1 MAGIGKIALSRKSAY
16 DNISKGQDRS
26 GQIAYD
32 MGNQKRQED
41 SASRM
46 AILSSLGTLADGFKQ
61 NTESWSKV
69 EQGAKAAGVEME
81 KASFGDKLLRGFG
94 IQNVDLDKKHKAG
107 DGMWEYSGS
116 ELMNI
121 GEKSQ
126 AGTLESFLGDKKIGD
141 LYGGATKEFQAY
153 QYKGEGGQGL
163 SAMDKGEDFKS
174 FSKKLRGEIDLTEPP
189 EDGKK
194 PYNEETYKQ
203 MKTAEATSPLS
214 KEEYGS
220 LIKDTYEGPVTEVS
234 QDEWEQKANEKI
246 YGGYNESLE
255 QEMQRTAQYGPG
267 PKDPLRDQRLK
278 IAQGIEEGV
287 FDEGFSLE
295 DWHEEEDRQVPFR
308 RPDTP
313 IQMESPDDLAQDI
326 PLEETTIHQ
335 DMMGAPEDPL
345 QNQRLKISQG
355 IEEGVFDEGFTLED
369 WHKEEDRQVPFQRPD
384 TPIQMDSNEEPG
396 SLNDIPLGQTTI
408 QQDMMGAPEDKLAS
422 QRQNLMKNQLGTG
435 NNMSLEDVFSE
446 QDRLNKLLEPLEYDH
461 APGGLA
467 VSVTGRRR

>member
-121 GEKSQ
+121 GEKAQ
-126 AGTLESFLGDKKIGD
+126 TGTLESFLGDKKIGD

-153 QYKGEGGQGL
+153 QYKGEGGQGI
-163 SAMDKGEDFKS
+163 SAMDKGEDFKA

-189 EDGKK
+189 EYGKK

-203 MKTAEATSPLS
+203 MKAAEATSPLS

-295 DWHEEEDRQVPFR
+295 DWHEEEDRQVPF
-308 RPDTP
+308 
-313 IQMESPDDLAQDI
+313 
-326 PLEETTIHQ
+326 
-335 DMMGAPEDPL
+335 
-345 QNQRLKISQG
+345 
-355 IEEGVFDEGFTLED
+355 
-369 WHKEEDRQVPFQRPD
+369 QRPD

-396 SLNDIPLGQTTI
+396 SLNDIPLGQTTL

-446 QDRLNKLLEPLEYDH
+446 QDRLTKLLEPLDYDH

-467 VSVTGRRR
+467 VSVTGRRK

>member
-46 AILSSLGTLADGFKQ
+46 AILSSLSTLTDGFKQ

-121 GEKSQ
+121 GEKAQ
-126 AGTLESFLGDKKIGD
+126 TGTLESFLGDKKIGD

-153 QYKGEGGQGL
+153 QYKGEGGQGI
-163 SAMDKGEDFKS
+163 SAMDKGEDFKA

-189 EDGKK
+189 EYGKK

-203 MKTAEATSPLS
+203 MKAAEATSPLS

-295 DWHEEEDRQVPFR
+295 DWHEEEDRQVPF
-308 RPDTP
+308 
-313 IQMESPDDLAQDI
+313 
-326 PLEETTIHQ
+326 
-335 DMMGAPEDPL
+335 
-345 QNQRLKISQG
+345 
-355 IEEGVFDEGFTLED
+355 
-369 WHKEEDRQVPFQRPD
+369 QRPD
-384 TPIQMDSNEEPG
+384 TPIQMDSNEEPDL
-396 SLNDIPLGQTTI
+396 LNDIPLGQTTL

-435 NNMSLEDVFSE
+435 NNMSLEDVFLE
-446 QDRLNKLLEPLEYDH
+446 QDRLNKLLEEPLEYDH

>member
-1 MAGIGKIALSRKSAY
+1 MARIGKIALSRKSAY

-121 GEKSQ
+121 GEKAQ
-126 AGTLESFLGDKKIGD
+126 TGTLESFLGDKKIGD

-153 QYKGEGGQGL
+153 QYKGEGGQGI
-163 SAMDKGEDFKS
+163 SAMDKGEDFKA

-189 EDGKK
+189 EYGKK

-203 MKTAEATSPLS
+203 MKAAEATSPLS

-295 DWHEEEDRQVPFR
+295 DWHEEEDRQVPF
-308 RPDTP
+308 
-313 IQMESPDDLAQDI
+313 
-326 PLEETTIHQ
+326 
-335 DMMGAPEDPL
+335 
-345 QNQRLKISQG
+345 
-355 IEEGVFDEGFTLED
+355 
-369 WHKEEDRQVPFQRPD
+369 QRPD

-396 SLNDIPLGQTTI
+396 SLNDIPLGQTTL

-446 QDRLNKLLEPLEYDH
+446 QDRLTKLLEPLDYDH

-467 VSVTGRRR
+467 VSVTGRRK

>member
-46 AILSSLGTLADGFKQ
+46 AILSSLSTLTDGFKQ

-121 GEKSQ
+121 GEKAQ
-126 AGTLESFLGDKKIGD
+126 TGTLESFLGDKKIGD

-295 DWHEEEDRQVPFR
+295 DWHEEEDRQVPF
-308 RPDTP
+308 
-313 IQMESPDDLAQDI
+313 
-326 PLEETTIHQ
+326 
-335 DMMGAPEDPL
+335 
-345 QNQRLKISQG
+345 
-355 IEEGVFDEGFTLED
+355 
-369 WHKEEDRQVPFQRPD
+369 QRPD

>member
-46 AILSSLGTLADGFKQ
+46 AILSSLSTLTDGFKQ

-121 GEKSQ
+121 GEKVQ
-126 AGTLESFLGDKKIGD
+126 TGTLESFLGDKKIGD
-141 LYGGATKEFQAY
+141 LYGGATKELQAY
-153 QYKGEGGQGL
+153 QYKGGQGL

-194 PYNEETYKQ
+194 PLKV
-203 MKTAEATSPLS
+203 AEATSPLS

-295 DWHEEEDRQVPFR
+295 DWHEEEDRQVPF
-308 RPDTP
+308 
-313 IQMESPDDLAQDI
+313 
-326 PLEETTIHQ
+326 
-335 DMMGAPEDPL
+335 
-345 QNQRLKISQG
+345 
-355 IEEGVFDEGFTLED
+355 
-369 WHKEEDRQVPFQRPD
+369 QRPD
-384 TPIQMDSNEEPG
+384 TPIQMDSNEEPDL
-396 SLNDIPLGQTTI
+396 LNDIPLGQTTL

-435 NNMSLEDVFSE
+435 NNMSLEDVFLE
-446 QDRLNKLLEPLEYDH
+446 QDRLNKLLEEPLEYDH

>member
-46 AILSSLGTLADGFKQ
+46 AILSSLSTLTDGFKQ

-121 GEKSQ
+121 GEKVQ
-126 AGTLESFLGDKKIGD
+126 TGTLESFLGDKKIGD

-194 PYNEETYKQ
+194 PLKV
-203 MKTAEATSPLS
+203 AEATSPLS

-295 DWHEEEDRQVPFR
+295 DWHEEEDRQVPF
-308 RPDTP
+308 
-313 IQMESPDDLAQDI
+313 
-326 PLEETTIHQ
+326 
-335 DMMGAPEDPL
+335 
-345 QNQRLKISQG
+345 
-355 IEEGVFDEGFTLED
+355 
-369 WHKEEDRQVPFQRPD
+369 QRPD
-384 TPIQMDSNEEPG
+384 TPIQMDSNEEPDL
-396 SLNDIPLGQTTI
+396 LNDIPLGQTTL

-435 NNMSLEDVFSE
+435 NNMSLEDVFLE
-446 QDRLNKLLEPLEYDH
+446 QDRLNKLLEEPLEYDH